1 MHLTDEERQSY
12 EANGYIVRKNFLPP
26 EVIEELREATE
37 EVCGSLTANAQGHK
51 FRVSTD
57 YVFQPDKM
65 TGIFVKW
72 EPGDDHVIQGLEPFA
87 HLHPTFMKYELDA
100 RFTEPCGDLL
110 GLAPDDLNMYTEKLN
125 VKRAH
130 KGGKFALHQDFP
142 YWIDVAEDAANMVT
156 VWLALDDAD
165 RTNACLE
172 VLPGSHKLGRV
183 PGKVGGTEFEANEID
198 PDTFDSS
205 GMIFVEVSAGDAII
219 FGPFLV
225 HRSAANTSDRDRRAL
240 LYTYQKAGLKRSR
253 ETTREFVENLA
264 GTGGQ

>member
-1 MHLTDEERQSY
+1 MRLTDEERRSY
-12 EANGYIVRKNFLPP
+12 EDNGYLIRKNAVPADI
-26 EVIEELREATE
+26 IEEFRVATE
-37 EVCGSLTANAQGHK
+37 ELCGAIAANAQGHK
-51 FRVSTD
+51 FVVSTD
-57 YVFQPDKM
+57 YVFQPDAL

-72 EPGDDHVIQGLEPFA
+72 EPGDEPVVQGLEPFA
-87 HLHPTFMKYELDA
+87 DLHPTFMKYEMYEG
-100 RFTEPCGDLL
+100 FTEPCGDLL

-125 VKRAH
+125 FKRAR
-130 KGGKFALHQDFP
+130 KGGKYALHQDYP
-142 YWIDVAEDAANMVT
+142 YWIDSADDAENMVT

-198 PDTFDSS
+198 PDTFDST
-205 GMIFVEVSAGDAII
+205 GMIHVEVEAGDAIF

-240 LYTYQKAGLKRSR
+240 LYTYQKAGQKQSR
-253 ETTREFVENLA
+253 HTTREFVDKISA
-264 GTGGQ
+264 RS